1 MVCLRVASL
10 NARGMKMLQRRTSIY
25 LSLKMSIFDVCFL
38 QECHLQGSEDVS
50 VFSAGWEVGP
60 SCWGV
65 GNVKADGV
73 GILFYSWEFIIESAN
88 VMIPGRVLVV
98 DARWRG
104 VALRFVNV
112 YVPSKLGD
120 RRGFLDNLTPALHTN
135 RLLILGGDFNMSLDN
150 VSGKE
155 LAVLADGFSL
165 QDSFRGAGGREPT
178 FTWWGSG
185 QEASRLD
192 YIFFPAHVRVYK
204 YTQQLMW
211 CSDHCLVGTWAEV
224 GGMKRGRGVWR
235 FNTSFLKDR
244 TFCVALYNLV
254 TGWKN
259 LRGLYETQ
267 AAWWEGFKE
276 RVAFFCH
283 SWGREKARYR
293 RAEVGRWSEELQS
306 LWAEGALGTMDGRA
320 RARYLQGVMKDF
332 YWNEAKSFL
341 LWTGAQ
347 RRLFDERPTKFFF
360 STVRGR
366 QRRSFME
373 GLRKKDGG
381 VETTAEGMLRV
392 AEGFYRELFNCRG
405 SSGCS
410 AEKFWM
416 H

>member
-1 MVCLRVASL
+1 M
-10 NARGMKMLQRRTSIY
+10 
-25 LSLKMSIFDVCFL
+25 
-38 QECHLQGSEDVS
+38 
-50 VFSAGWEVGP
+50 
-60 SCWGV
+60 
-65 GNVKADGV
+65 GNVRADGV

-120 RRGFLDNLTPALHTN
+120 RKGFLDNLAPVLYTN
-135 RLLILGGDFNMSLDN
+135 RLLIMGGDFNMSLDN

-155 LAVLADGFSL
+155 LAVLAAGFSL

-178 FTWWGSG
+178 YTWRGSK

-204 YTQQLMW
+204 YTQQPMW
-211 CSDHCLVGTWAEV
+211 CSDHCLVGAWAEV

-254 TGWKN
+254 AGWKN
-259 LRGLYETQ
+259 LRGLFETQ

-293 RAEVGRWSEELQS
+293 RAEVGRWSEEMQS
-306 LWAEGALGTMDGRA
+306 LWAEGALGTTDGRA

-347 RRLFDERPTKFFF
+347 KRLLDERPTKFFF

-366 QRRSFME
+366 QRRSFIE
-373 GLRKKDGG
+373 GLRKDGG
-381 VETTAEGMLRV
+381 VETTVEGMLRI

-405 SSGCS
+405 STGCS
-410 AEKFWM
+410 AGKVLGCIRGISGKRRRGKHRRPLVTAGSRLAILHSKGNGPWV
-416 H
+416 